1 MEIAGLINNNA
12 TWLAVP
18 LLCSLIEY
26 LRDIFKITDDTDE
39 RLYSLYYWLV
49 LSAHSAK
56 EEMKEDSNE
65 TPKIETD
72 CRSLRRTAQDY
83 DDLIAKYT
91 KLIEQISG
99 QKYHPEIE

>member
-1 MEIAGLINNNA
+1 
-12 TWLAVP
+12 
-18 LLCSLIEY
+18 
-26 LRDIFKITDDTDE
+26 
-39 RLYSLYYWLV
+39 
-49 LSAHSAK
+49 
-56 EEMKEDSNE
+56 MKEDSNE